1 MHRRMT
7 FPSDWPHTQ
16 RSHMD
21 YKQRFVCNVGRKGR
35 IQDVNLLLNSRG
47 GSAWLSSCPVPAGG
61 WARKWGPE
69 ERAGGRER
77 GHRRPTN
84 SLPFLLFLS
93 LYLSF
98 FPFLPIFFPF
108 RLRLPPLVFLHSGFI
123 SLGFLWS
130 LLCLSLPIFSFPLS
144 LPPNIYSPLPPPHL
158 PQQHFLCPHQHA
170 CGACTHT
177 LSFIPYFYTT
187 FSMFKYVYIHK

>member
-61 WARKWGPE
+61 WAQKWGPE

-77 GHRRPTN
+77 GHRLPTN

-108 RLRLPPLVFLHSGFI
+108 HLRLPPLVFLHSGFI

-144 LPPNIYSPLPPPHL
+144 LPPNIYSLPPTRTSTALPLPAPTCMRCVHT
-158 PQQHFLCPHQHA
+158 HA
-170 CGACTHT
+170 